1 MEKIKIDLEKMYNEI
16 LPIIKEDLKDCNDIT
31 AIEKY
36 YNEYLKLIISDYFYD
51 NYLEKIE
58 KIIKKLLTNNQ

>member
-1 MEKIKIDLEKMYNEI
+1 MEKIEIDLKEMYNEI
-16 LPIIKEDLKDCNDIT
+16 LPIIKEDLKDCNDIAT
-31 AIEKY
+31 IEKY

-58 KIIKKLLTNNQ
+58 KIIKKLLTNN